1 MTDSKPYKKH
11 HTNSHKLYQE
21 RALGWPLGWSILQVI
36 QVTPCWHIEITAQGN
51 PKINHREQRSTQ
63 VLFYFIRIAVATF
76 SQGYTDRQQLL
87 EELRF
92 ILRPEE
98 IMKNIP
104 FEKKYCEE
112 LFQNF
117 PPKLPRSQHPALAIK
132 REVPPVLSCG
142 QSCKHEAKM
151 AGGPGCRKDDV
162 TPHPQQSTSNMA
174 EKPVQ
179 YTLEKIMEM
188 SRVGFTWEL

>member
-1 MTDSKPYKKH
+1 
-11 HTNSHKLYQE
+11 
-21 RALGWPLGWSILQVI
+21 
-36 QVTPCWHIEITAQGN
+36 
-51 PKINHREQRSTQ
+51 
-63 VLFYFIRIAVATF
+63 
-76 SQGYTDRQQLL
+76 
-87 EELRF
+87 
-92 ILRPEE
+92 
-98 IMKNIP
+98 MKNIP
-104 FEKKYCEE
+104 FEKKCCEE

-188 SRVGFTWEL
+188 SRVGFTWELWRWKYKINATKVWLVTMADERYAAQRPSRNSPAPRPDGPSGKSWKYLS